1 MALRMYLRSTS
12 PVFQEALKPFSVTDT
27 SDLNVTNRVV
37 DKNVNELLTDWPD
50 IFCSSWDFNEHSASA
65 QL

>member
-1 MALRMYLRSTS
+1 MALRLYLRSTS
-12 PVFQEALKPFSVTDT
+12 PVFQEALKPVVDT

-37 DKNVNELLTDWPD
+37 DENVNELLTDWPD
-50 IFCSSWDFNEHSASA
+50 IFCSSWDFNEHSASE